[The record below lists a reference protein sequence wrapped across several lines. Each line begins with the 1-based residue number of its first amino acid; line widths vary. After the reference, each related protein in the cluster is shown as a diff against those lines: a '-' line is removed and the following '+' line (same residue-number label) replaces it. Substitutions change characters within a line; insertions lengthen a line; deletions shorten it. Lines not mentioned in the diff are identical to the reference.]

1 MGLGCGRPI
10 PGVYADITQGLCFI
24 HAATKC
30 IQGDKYEKYYYYP
43 QCDDW
48 LDTLVARYVFMY
60 QLQWVLE
67 QYGLGLAKCNYYKN
81 IKYIIFFF

>member
-48 LDTLVARYVFMY
+48 LDTLVARYVFKYVLITMGTQTIRIGISKT
-60 QLQWVLE
+60 QLL
-67 QYGLGLAKCNYYKN
+67 
-81 IKYIIFFF
+81 

>member
-48 LDTLVARYVFMY
+48 LDTLVAR
-60 QLQWVLE
+60 
-67 QYGLGLAKCNYYKN
+67 
-81 IKYIIFFF
+81 

>member
-1 MGLGCGRPI
+1 MPRKYKTILHIYIFTRYVLSGLVSMGLGCGRPI

-60 QLQWVLE
+60 
-67 QYGLGLAKCNYYKN
+67 
-81 IKYIIFFF
+81 